1 MKTVLGLGLPHVRGA
16 ISVFGCWF
24 PVQGCGFKA
33 IWPKLIKIKYSKMER
48 SLNMRE
54 TKIEPHFAQ
63 IVHFFHGFFPA
74 DLSKFSSLGIWRFNP
89 PVLEPRLS
97 DGGASPQIR
106 QLSKT
111 VSPLDL
117 GPWSPGKKHRD
128 FSGANKYLPWYE
140 PRSVARETEISLP
153 DCMRLHRL
161 LAGSQHQSTQDVW
174 FYFPWRIHGTIV

>member
-63 IVHFFHGFFPA
+63 ILHFSHGFF
-74 DLSKFSSLGIWRFNP
+74 FRQICQNFRRIWRFNP

-106 QLSKT
+106 WARRFPPDP
-111 VSPLDL
+111 V
-117 GPWSPGKKHRD
+117 WSPGKNTGIFRD
-128 FSGANKYLPWYE
+128 PINTYRDMNLGVDRTWNWDISSGLHAFASPLGWVSTPIHTRCLVLFPMTDPWD
-140 PRSVARETEISLP
+140 
-153 DCMRLHRL
+153 DC
-161 LAGSQHQSTQDVW
+161 
-174 FYFPWRIHGTIV
+174 II